1 MSAIFRPRHIFINGK
16 QFGFE
21 GADRKQCHRRDAA
34 PSVGMARSKPVTG
47 DLAKGGVEQYANLSV
62 SGNRVR

>member
-1 MSAIFRPRHIFINGK
+1 LSAIFRPRHINGK
-16 QFGFE
+16 RIG
-21 GADRKQCHRRDAA
+21 AA
-34 PSVGMARSKPVTG
+34 PSSAWRRSKPVTG

>member
-1 MSAIFRPRHIFINGK
+1 MSSPRRGAI
-16 QFGFE
+16 
-21 GADRKQCHRRDAA
+21 
-34 PSVGMARSKPVTG
+34 VGMARSKPVTG